1 MSKKTMSQQESKR
14 RLLSRLGRQFAYTAP
29 ALALAAS
36 GLAMQAHADDTQGGY
51 SQFEDAPHMLAEAH
65 SAEGGAEGEGEHDE
79 EGEGEG
85 EGEGSAEGSPEAG

>member
-1 MSKKTMSQQESKR
+1 MSQQESKR

-36 GLAMQAHADDTQGGY
+36 GLAMQAHADDTQSGY
-51 SQFEDAPHMLAEAH
+51 SQFEDAPHMLAEGH
-65 SAEGGAEGEGEHDE
+65 SAEGGAEDEDEH
-79 EGEGEG
+79 EGEG

>member
-1 MSKKTMSQQESKR
+1 MSKKTMSQQESKH

-51 SQFEDAPHMLAEAH
+51 SQFEEAPPMLAEGYG
-65 SAEGGAEGEGEHDE
+65 AEGGAASDEEETDEGEGEDE
-79 EGEGEG
+79 GN
-85 EGEGSAEGSPEAG
+85 AEGNPEAG